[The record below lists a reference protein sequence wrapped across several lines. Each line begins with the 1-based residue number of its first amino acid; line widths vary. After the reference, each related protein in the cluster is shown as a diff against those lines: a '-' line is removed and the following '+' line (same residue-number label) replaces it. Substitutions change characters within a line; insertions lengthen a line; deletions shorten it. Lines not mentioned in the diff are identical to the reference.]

1 MRAFVTHTSKYNVVY
16 AFPLTFI
23 TTPRLRNRIDILL
36 LLSNIVLLL
45 LLLLLLSLFII
56 PVIVCNVVR
65 IRAFQPFTRAHNI
78 HLYPHRT
85 TYYYIN
91 IYLLVYIIF
100 PPLVFQTTFFS
111 INGGSPALDEWFFFL
126 FSFFVSIKQIL

>member
-16 AFPLTFI
+16 ALPLTFI

-45 LLLLLLSLFII
+45 LLLLLLPLFII
-56 PVIVCNVVR
+56 PVIVYNVVR

-78 HLYPHRT
+78 HLYPDRT

-91 IYLLVYIIF
+91 ILYLLVYIIF

-111 INGGSPALDEWFFFL
+111 INGGSPALDEWFFFFCFR
-126 FSFFVSIKQIL
+126 FSYP